1 MLSDLF
7 LYLCIKEIQFITLNQ
22 NISNMSSIT
31 TIKTLRTID
40 ITLIHSRFITLFIG
54 IIMMACANT
63 CVAQETELFKLV
75 KNVTEL
81 QDGDIVIVVN
91 NIVRDNGHCSA
102 LGTTISD
109 DKSKICGCKIE
120 VNEEIAYAT
129 PDVDRIKLEKSS
141 TDNWLLY
148 SMEQQKYIC
157 NGNKKTVDNKI
168 VLLNQEDDSFKH
180 ISKTEISIDKNNNA
194 IIQYPY
200 KKVSNKEIYPKCIL
214 AFNYIVDDL
223 DPNFIGYF
231 TCYDIRSIDES
242 DRMVQLYKKIPSTP
256 LTLNDENDNSGLL
269 TANNRLQTAVKLSR
283 KLLANQWNTF
293 CVPFDIDVIDGKI
306 NGIEA
311 SVMEYDHT
319 TGNTMKF
326 KEATKIEAGK
336 AYLVKPSA
344 DITNPQFD
352 NVTIKNDDPTVS
364 GDANGY
370 SFVGIYNPKTFSG
383 SDQKRVLILASEAK
397 FMKVKNGLRMKGMRA
412 YFTIPAGTK
421 AEAVRLMINNRPTA
435 LTEITTTPSTSEKI
449 FYIDGTY
456 AGSDI
461 KNVKKGIVIKGGKK
475 YLMK

>member
-1 MLSDLF
+1 
-7 LYLCIKEIQFITLNQ
+7 
-22 NISNMSSIT
+22 MSSIT

-40 ITLIHSRFITLFIG
+40 IKLIPNHFFALCIG

-63 CVAQETELFKLV
+63 CIAQETEQFKLV
-75 KNVTEL
+75 KNVAEL
-81 QDGDIVIVVN
+81 QEGDIVIVVN
-91 NIVRDNGHCSA
+91 NIVRDNGFCSA
-102 LGTTISD
+102 LGTTLSTN
-109 DKSKICGCKIE
+109 KSKICGCKIE
-120 VNEEIAYAT
+120 VNGEIAYAT
-129 PDVDRIKLEKSS
+129 PDVDRIKLEKSG
-141 TDNWLLY
+141 TDNWLLF
-148 SMEQQKYIC
+148 SMTQQKYIC
-157 NGNKKTVDNKI
+157 NGNKKTVTNTLTFLNKD
-168 VLLNQEDDSFKH
+168 DDSFKH
-180 ISKTEISIDKNNNA
+180 ISKTEISIDKNNIA

-200 KKVSNKEIYPKCIL
+200 KKINKDIYPEATL
-214 AFNYIVDDL
+214 AFNYIEGDT
-223 DPNFIGYF
+223 DPNFVGYF
-231 TCYDIRSIDES
+231 TCYDIDKIDVS
-242 DRMVQLYKKIPSTP
+242 KRLVQLYKKVSSTP
-256 LTLNDENDNSGLL
+256 LTLNDENDNSKLL
-269 TANNRLQTAVKLSR
+269 TSNSGQQTAVKLSR

-293 CVPFDIDVIDGKI
+293 CVPFDIDVTDGKI

-319 TGNTMKF
+319 TGNTMEF

-344 DITNPQFD
+344 DITDPQFD
-352 NVTIKNDDPTVS
+352 NVTIKNDYPTVS
-364 GDANGY
+364 GDADGY

-383 SDQKRVLILASEAK
+383 NDQERVLILASEAK
-397 FMKVKNGLRMKGMRA
+397 FMKVNNGQRMKGMRA

-461 KNVKKGIVIKGGKK
+461 KNVKKGIVIKDGKK

>member
-1 MLSDLF
+1 
-7 LYLCIKEIQFITLNQ
+7 
-22 NISNMSSIT
+22 MSSIT
-31 TIKTLRTID
+31 TIKMLRTVD
-40 ITLIHSRFITLFIG
+40 IKLIPNRFFALCIG
-54 IIMMACANT
+54 IIMLACANT
-63 CVAQETELFKLV
+63 CIAQETEQFKLV

-81 QDGDIVIVVN
+81 QEGDIVIVVN
-91 NIVRDNGHCSA
+91 NIVRNNGHCSA
-102 LGTTISD
+102 LGTTLSK

-120 VNEEIAYAT
+120 IKGEIAYAT
-129 PDVDRIKLEKSS
+129 PEVDRIKLEK
-141 TDNWLLY
+141 DNTYWLLY
-148 SMEQQKYIC
+148 SMTQQKYIC
-157 NGNKKTVDNKI
+157 NGNKGGKGIDIHKLI
-168 VLLNQEDDSFKH
+168 LLNKDDDSFKYMAKLGITIDNKNNNIAIIKYPH
-180 ISKTEISIDKNNNA
+180 INIDKNKYQKCA
-194 IIQYPY
+194 I
-200 KKVSNKEIYPKCIL
+200 S
-214 AFNYIVDDL
+214 FNYNPDNI

-231 TCYDIRSIDES
+231 GGYETSYADTPSYERT
-242 DRMVQLYKKIPSTP
+242 VQLYKKYTP
-256 LTLNDENDNSGLL
+256 LTLNDEKDNSGLL
-269 TANNRLQTAVKLSR
+269 TDNNELQTAVKLSR

-293 CVPFDIDVIDGKI
+293 CVPFDIDVTDGKI

-319 TGNTMKF
+319 TGNTMEF
-326 KEATKIEAGK
+326 KEATKIVAGK

-364 GDANGY
+364 GDADGY
-370 SFVGIYNPKTFSG
+370 SFVGIYNPKTFSD

-397 FMKVKNGLRMKGMRA
+397 FMRVNNGQRMKGMRA

-435 LTEITTTPSTSEKI
+435 LTEITTTPSTSEKS

-456 AGSDI
+456 AGSNI

>member
-1 MLSDLF
+1 
-7 LYLCIKEIQFITLNQ
+7 
-22 NISNMSSIT
+22 MSSIT
-31 TIKTLRTID
+31 TIKMLRTVD
-40 ITLIHSRFITLFIG
+40 IKLIPNRFFALCIS
-54 IIMMACANT
+54 IIMLTCANT
-63 CVAQETELFKLV
+63 CIAQETEQFKLV

-81 QDGDIVIVVN
+81 QEGDIVIVVN

-102 LGTTISD
+102 LGTTLNTY
-109 DKSKICGCKIE
+109 KSKIYGCKIE
-120 VNEEIAYAT
+120 VKGEIAYAT
-129 PDVDRIKLEKSS
+129 PEVDRIKLEKSG

-168 VLLNQEDDSFKH
+168 VLLNQDDDSFKH
-180 ISKTEISIDKNNNA
+180 ISKTEISIDKNNIA

-200 KKVSNKEIYPKCIL
+200 KKINKDIYPEATL
-214 AFNYIVDDL
+214 AFNYIEGDT
-223 DPNFIGYF
+223 DPNFVGYF
-231 TCYDIRSIDES
+231 TCYDIDKIDVS
-242 DRMVQLYKKIPSTP
+242 KRLVQLYKKVSSTP
-256 LTLNDENDNSGLL
+256 LTLNDEKDNSGLL
-269 TANNRLQTAVKLSR
+269 TSNNGQQTAVKLSR

-293 CVPFDIDVIDGKI
+293 CVPFDIDIADGKI

-319 TGNTMKF
+319 TGNTMEF
-326 KEATKIEAGK
+326 KEATKIVAGK
-336 AYLVKPSA
+336 AYLIKPSA
-344 DITNPQFD
+344 DITDPQFD
-352 NVTIKNDDPTVS
+352 NVTIKNVAPAVS
-364 GDANGY
+364 GDADDY

-383 SDQKRVLILASEAK
+383 NDQERVLILASEAK
-397 FMKVKNGLRMKGMRA
+397 FMKVNNGQRMKGMRA

-461 KNVKKGIVIKGGKK
+461 KNVKKGIVIKDGKK

>member
-1 MLSDLF
+1 
-7 LYLCIKEIQFITLNQ
+7 
-22 NISNMSSIT
+22 MSSIT

-40 ITLIHSRFITLFIG
+40 IKLIPNRFFALCIG
-54 IIMMACANT
+54 IIMMVCANT
-63 CVAQETELFKLV
+63 CIAQETELFKLV
-75 KNVTEL
+75 KNVAEL
-81 QDGDIVIVVN
+81 QEGDIVIVVN

-102 LGTTISD
+102 LGTTLSD

-120 VNEEIAYAT
+120 VKGEIAYAT
-129 PDVDRIKLEKSS
+129 PEVDRIKLEK
-141 TDNWLLY
+141 DNTYWLLY
-148 SMEQQKYIC
+148 SMTQQKYIC
-157 NGNKKTVDNKI
+157 NGNKGGKNIDINKLI
-168 VLLNQEDDSFKH
+168 LLNKDDDSFKYMAKLG
-180 ISKTEISIDKNNNA
+180 ITIDNKNNNIAIIKYPYINIDKNKYQECA
-194 IIQYPY
+194 I
-200 KKVSNKEIYPKCIL
+200 S
-214 AFNYIVDDL
+214 FNYFTDNK

-231 TCYDIRSIDES
+231 SGYDTSYS
-242 DRMVQLYKKIPSTP
+242 DTPSYGRTVQLYKKYTP
-256 LTLNDENDNSGLL
+256 LTLNDEKDNSKLL
-269 TANNRLQTAVKLSR
+269 TSNSGQQTAVKLSR

-293 CVPFDIDVIDGKI
+293 CVPFDIDIADGKI
-306 NGIEA
+306 NGIKA

-319 TGNTMKF
+319 TGNTMEF
-326 KEATKIEAGK
+326 KEATKIEARK
-336 AYLVKPSA
+336 AYLIKPSA

-364 GDANGY
+364 GDADGY
-370 SFVGIYNPKTFSG
+370 SFVGIYNPKTFSD

-397 FMKVKNGLRMKGMRA
+397 FMRVNNGQRMKGMRA

>member
-1 MLSDLF
+1 
-7 LYLCIKEIQFITLNQ
+7 
-22 NISNMSSIT
+22 MSSIT
-31 TIKTLRTID
+31 TIKTLRTVD
-40 ITLIHSRFITLFIG
+40 IKLIPNRFFALCIS
-54 IIMMACANT
+54 IIMLACANT
-63 CVAQETELFKLV
+63 CIAQEKEQFKLV

-81 QDGDIVIVVN
+81 QEGDIVIVVN
-91 NIVRDNGHCSA
+91 NIVRDNGFCSA
-102 LGTTISD
+102 LGTTLSTN
-109 DKSKICGCKIE
+109 KSKICGCKIE
-120 VNEEIAYAT
+120 VNGEIAYAT
-129 PDVDRIKLEKSS
+129 PDVDRIKLEKSG
-141 TDNWLLY
+141 TDNWLLF
-148 SMEQQKYIC
+148 SMTQQKYIC
-157 NGNKKTVDNKI
+157 NGNKKTVTNTLTFLNKD
-168 VLLNQEDDSFKH
+168 DDSFKH
-180 ISKTEISIDKNNNA
+180 ISKTEISIDKNNIA

-200 KKVSNKEIYPKCIL
+200 KKINKDIYPEATL
-214 AFNYIVDDL
+214 AFNYIEGDT
-223 DPNFIGYF
+223 DPNFVGYF
-231 TCYDIRSIDES
+231 TCYDIDKIDVS
-242 DRMVQLYKKIPSTP
+242 KRLVQLYKKVSSTP
-256 LTLNDENDNSGLL
+256 LTLNDENDNSKLL
-269 TANNRLQTAVKLSR
+269 TSNSGQQTAVKLSR

-293 CVPFDIDVIDGKI
+293 CVPFDIDVTDGKI

-319 TGNTMKF
+319 TGNTMEF

-352 NVTIKNDDPTVS
+352 NVTINNVDPAVS

-370 SFVGIYNPKTFSG
+370 SFVGIYNPKTFSD
-383 SDQKRVLILASEAK
+383 SDQERVLILASEAK
-397 FMKVKNGLRMKGMRA
+397 FMKVKNEQRMKGMRA

-461 KNVKKGIVIKGGKK
+461 KNVKKGIVIKDGKK

>member
-1 MLSDLF
+1 
-7 LYLCIKEIQFITLNQ
+7 
-22 NISNMSSIT
+22 MSSIT
-31 TIKTLRTID
+31 TIKMLRTVD
-40 ITLIHSRFITLFIG
+40 IKLIPNRFFALCIG
-54 IIMMACANT
+54 IIMMVCANT
-63 CVAQETELFKLV
+63 CIAQETELFKLV

-81 QDGDIVIVVN
+81 QEGDTVIVVN
-91 NIVRDNGHCSA
+91 NTNELCSA
-102 LGTTISD
+102 LSTKWNSNKYNKTTSID
-109 DKSKICGCKIE
+109 GYKIDINGETI
-120 VNEEIAYAT
+120 IAPT
-129 PDVDRIKLEKSS
+129 NVDRIQLQKDSNEK
-141 TDNWLLY
+141 WLLF
-148 SMEQQKYIC
+148 STTHKKYLC
-157 NGNKKTVDNKI
+157 NDNKSKATGSNYI
-168 VLLNQEDDSFKH
+168 ALRDKDDDLFK
-180 ISKTEISIDKNNNA
+180 STAPVEISITKYATIEFLKSTDDKVA
-194 IIQYPY
+194 
-200 KKVSNKEIYPKCIL
+200 KRIL
-214 AFNYIVDDL
+214 AFYYDYGSS
-223 DPNFIGYF
+223 DPNSVGYYN
-231 TCYDIRSIDES
+231 CYDTDIASTA
-242 DRMVQLYKKIPSTP
+242 DRMVQLYKKVHSTP
-256 LTLNDENDNSGLL
+256 LTLNDENDNSELL
-269 TANNRLQTAVKLSR
+269 TSKNGQQTAVKLSR

-293 CVPFDIDVIDGKI
+293 CVPFDIDIADGKI

-319 TGNTMKF
+319 TGNTMEF

-352 NVTIKNDDPTVS
+352 KVTIKNDDPMVS
-364 GDANGY
+364 GKADGY
-370 SFVGIYNPKTFSG
+370 SFVGIYNPKTFSD

-397 FMKVKNGLRMKGMRA
+397 FMRVNNGQRMKGMRA